1 MRALYVRRPHS
12 KQTFACL
19 VLGIPI
25 FGNVDAV
32 VSRQVAQ
39 HRFSLTRAHHCNA
52 DIRVPEKA
60 LTDGTVIAIDVKDP
74 AGHML
79 AVDHFAK
86 VAARNQAARP
96 RLAVQK
102 AALLL
107 FASVDCGNP
116 HALLSY
122 ADRIAIDD
130 TGCSGNGTRPL
141 FSGS

>member
-1 MRALYVRRPHS
+1 MRALYVGRPYS
-12 KQTFACL
+12 KQTFARF

-25 FGNVDAV
+25 FGNFDTV

-39 HRFSLTRAHHCNA
+39 HRLSLTRAHHCKA
-52 DIRVPEKA
+52 DIRIPEKA
-60 LTDGTVIAIDVKDP
+60 LIDGTVIAIDVNDP

-79 AVDHFAK
+79 AIEHFAK
-86 VAARNQAARP
+86 VSARNQAARP
-96 RLAVQK
+96 RLTVQK

-116 HALLSY
+116 HALLLY

-130 TGCSGNGTRPL
+130 AGSSGNVTRPL
-141 FSGS
+141 FSSR